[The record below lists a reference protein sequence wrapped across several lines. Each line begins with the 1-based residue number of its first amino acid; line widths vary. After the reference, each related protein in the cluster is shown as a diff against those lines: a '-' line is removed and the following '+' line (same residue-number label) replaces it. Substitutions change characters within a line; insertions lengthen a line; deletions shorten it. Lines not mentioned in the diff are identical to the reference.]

1 AAESAGAPHL
11 AEPEVLR
18 ADPGSAPQP
27 VASAEVDAYAWPH
40 NETSTGV
47 MVPVRRP
54 EGATTD
60 QLVLVDATSV
70 AGTAVVDI
78 AETDAYYFA
87 PQKAFASDGGL
98 WLSVLSPAA
107 LERAQRLGRDSSRW
121 IPSFLS
127 LTSAIDNSRKN
138 QTLNTPAVATLV
150 LLAEQIE
157 WMLARGGLAWTDERT
172 RTTSGMLQEWA
183 AGREEITPFV
193 TDPTA
198 PSQVVTTLDVDESI
212 DATAITDLPRAHG
225 VADIEPYRKLGRNQL
240 RIATTPSVGQEDTAA
255 LIPAL
260 DHVLYDTAH
269 ARAHLR
275 EHSPGRPLPRLSGR
289 PRPGRVR
296 SVPRRDEELAQ
307 HPGPLA
313 QGIPLRRRGA
323 VDAGAEPGVPPLPSG
338 EHQLLSLLGER
349 DPHLA
354 PVGRVAGTPHQP
366 GLFEPPQDP
375 GHHRRADVL
384 EVRQRAR
391 RRLPRPLEVGEHGE
405 LRGGDLL

>member
-1 AAESAGAPHL
+1 EGYEVVLGNGGSTAFWDVAVFGLIEQRSQHLVLGEFSQKFAAESAGAPHL

-70 AGTAVVDI
+70 AGAAVVDI

-87 PQKAFASDGGL
+87 PPKSLASDGGL

-157 WMLARGGLAWTDERT
+157 RMLARGGLAWTDERT

-183 AGREEITPFV
+183 AGREGSTPLV
-193 TDPTA
+193 PVPTSSRLGTA
-198 PSQVVTTLDVDESI
+198 GPS
-212 DATAITDLPRAHG
+212 
-225 VADIEPYRKLGRNQL
+225 
-240 RIATTPSVGQEDTAA
+240 
-255 LIPAL
+255 
-260 DHVLYDTAH
+260 
-269 ARAHLR
+269 ARADR
-275 EHSPGRPLPRLSGR
+275 GAA
-289 PRPGRVR
+289 RPGRAGMDGRAPPDHQRPAAGVGSRSGGDHSVR
-296 SVPRRDEELAQ
+296 DRPVRAL
-307 HPGPLA
+307 PG
-313 QGIPLRRRGA
+313 G
-323 VDAGAEPGVPPLPSG
+323 DHSG
-338 EHQLLSLLGER
+338 R
-349 DPHLA
+349 
-354 PVGRVAGTPHQP
+354 GRVDRRHR
-366 GLFEPPQDP
+366 
-375 GHHRRADVL
+375 HHRSPA
-384 EVRQRAR
+384 
-391 RRLPRPLEVGEHGE
+391 
-405 LRGGDLL
+405 

>member
-1 AAESAGAPHL
+1 MTAASTARTDALRALSIPQHLLPADGRFGSGPSRIRSEQMEALRSVSTSVMGTSHRQAPVKDLVARVRTGLTELFALPEGYEVVLGNGGSTAFWDVAVFGLIEQRSQHLVLGEFSQKFAAESAGAPHL

-70 AGTAVVDI
+70 AGAAVVDS

-87 PQKAFASDGGL
+87 PQQAFASDGGL

-193 TDPTA
+193 TDPSA
-198 PSQVVTTLDVDESI
+198 RSQVVTTLDVDESI
-212 DATAITDLPRAHG
+212 DATAITALLRAHG
-225 VADIEPYRKLGRNQL
+225 VVDIEPYRKLGRNQL
-240 RIATTPSVGQEDTAA
+240 RIATFPSVGEEDVAA
-255 LIPAL
+255 LIQVL
-260 DHVLYDTAH
+260 DHVLDATA
-269 ARAHLR
+269 
-275 EHSPGRPLPRLSGR
+275 
-289 PRPGRVR
+289 
-296 SVPRRDEELAQ
+296 
-307 HPGPLA
+307 
-313 QGIPLRRRGA
+313 
-323 VDAGAEPGVPPLPSG
+323 DA
-338 EHQLLSLLGER
+338 
-349 DPHLA
+349 
-354 PVGRVAGTPHQP
+354 
-366 GLFEPPQDP
+366 
-375 GHHRRADVL
+375 
-384 EVRQRAR
+384 
-391 RRLPRPLEVGEHGE
+391 
-405 LRGGDLL
+405 